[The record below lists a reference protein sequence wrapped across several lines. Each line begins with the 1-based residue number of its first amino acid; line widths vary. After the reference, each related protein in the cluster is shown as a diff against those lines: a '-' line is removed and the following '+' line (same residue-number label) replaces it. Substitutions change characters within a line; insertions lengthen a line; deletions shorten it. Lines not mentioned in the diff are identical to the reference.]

1 MYTKEV
7 EDNEDDQK
15 ARDLEATQ
23 EKALNPIQE
32 IRINFHGDELLVV
45 LVEVGGE
52 HRVYV
57 PLRQFCE
64 CLGLNWPGQYSRI
77 QRDDVLASETII
89 VAITTA
95 LVPIRGQRE
104 SYPTLCLPLYL
115 LPGWL
120 FGITPSRVKPS
131 LALKLHRY
139 RKECF
144 RVLWQA
150 FQQGRLWQ
158 NTQEVDSSEA
168 EIYSW
173 LARGRERVWRAR
185 ERAIQIQLPAT
196 LTVEQWLRTLEHF
209 RWRCAYCEQR
219 PGVIIEHFIPLP
231 LAGTTAENCVPS
243 CYACNSKKGNIHP
256 DFVTTIPR
264 QVLNTIQAYLS
275 LISVE
280 TSSEARE
287 SRVALGGSGH
297 SFNESS

>member
-1 MYTKEV
+1 MYNKEV
-7 EDNEDDQK
+7 ECHDQK
-15 ARDLEATQ
+15 ARNLEATQ
-23 EKALNPIQE
+23 KKVLHPIQE
-32 IRINFHGDELLVV
+32 SRINFHGDELLVV
-45 LVEVGGE
+45 LVQVGGE

-57 PLRQFCE
+57 PLRQFCDY
-64 CLGLNWPGQYSRI
+64 LGLNWSGQYSRI
-77 QRDDVLASETII
+77 QRDDVLASEAII
-89 VAITTA
+89 VAITTMPG
-95 LVPIRGQRE
+95 PIRGQRE
-104 SYPTLCLPLYL
+104 HYPTLCLPVDL

-120 FGITPSRVKPS
+120 FGVTPSRVKPV

-144 RVLWQA
+144 RVVWEA

-158 NTQEVDSSEA
+158 NTPEADPSEV

-173 LARGRERVWRAR
+173 LARVRERVWRAR

-209 RWRCAYCEQR
+209 KWKCAYCEQR

-243 CYACNSKKGNIHP
+243 CYACNSKKGCVHP

-264 QVLNTIQAYLS
+264 QVLDTIQSYLS
-275 LISVE
+275 LV
-280 TSSEARE
+280 SEQLGSEVRGG
-287 SRVALGGSGH
+287 RVVLGATQLQ
-297 SFNESS
+297 